1 MEQKSRDSPH
11 IKKRRPRVIKGIED
25 GVETS
30 DVKPNRT
37 PDMIFDQQRSVL
49 GAITECESWLARIHE
64 GKT

>member
-11 IKKRRPRVIKGIED
+11 VKKRPRVIKGIED

-49 GAITECESWLARIHE
+49 GAITEWESWLARIHE